1 VNKKT
6 NHNSIIFLTTL
17 SVYLGLVLAGGATPT
32 VLAQAALTRDFDIK
46 NEIVFE
52 DDLDKK
58 PDDGEINFPVILAQL
73 VEQISFEIA
82 IGKISHPIQT
92 EFYVEIESKLFPKD
106 GEISVGSN
114 LFNQN
119 LSRIIQTTFSDK
131 LHPKA
136 LKLAD
141 YEENFKK
148 SKIRIEADGKSL
160 TLKVSFSKLNSEQF
174 AKFLNDKF
182 SNSVVFANTLL
193 LKQIYESTKATSENN
208 QVFIV
213 TRLPRASLDALLAE
227 KDAQ

>member
-119 LSRIIQTTFSDK
+119 LSRIIQ
-131 LHPKA
+131 
-136 LKLAD
+136 LAD